1 MQFSLL
7 GYFEAMVLPKLAAL
21 VYIALDLH
29 AEVDFAGTCEEV
41 GDLLGVA
48 AFGEHAAVGV
58 QGSAPGGCASL

>member
-1 MQFSLL
+1 M
-7 GYFEAMVLPKLAAL
+7 LPKLAAL
-21 VYIALDLH
+21 VDVALDLH

-58 QGSAPGGCASL
+58 QGSAPGRCASLQEQLY